1 MKVIITKKAMV
12 ECENQF
18 EIDLLRKC
26 LQEAITHGSF
36 VNSELDIVCKLEQ
49 QLLK

>member
-1 MKVIITKKAMV
+1 MKVTIIKKAIV
-12 ECENQF
+12 ECENQS

-36 VNSELDIVCKLEQ
+36 VNTELDFVCGLEQ
-49 QLLK
+49 QLMK